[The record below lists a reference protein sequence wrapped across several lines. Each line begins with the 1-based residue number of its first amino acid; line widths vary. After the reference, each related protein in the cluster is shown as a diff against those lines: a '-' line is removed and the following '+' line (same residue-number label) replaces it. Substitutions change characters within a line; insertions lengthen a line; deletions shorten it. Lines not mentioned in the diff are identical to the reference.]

1 MVDSKGTAAA
11 LPCRPDGPCARAAVV
26 VVIARLGQ
34 DNALPREAE
43 TLLAIA
49 GTLAGAPDFTEA
61 LRLTCSHLGRF
72 TGADT
77 ISAHIL
83 DPGRTALIPVAA
95 YHVPKEALPVLAGEI
110 LPIDPEGFRQSIFA
124 GEVAWS
130 DDVQNDPRFVS
141 PLFRRFPHRSGLI
154 IPLRSGDRV
163 AGVFYLVWWTAVR
176 RVEAAEVT
184 ILQAIGQQV
193 GLLLRSTL
201 LVMEAERRRVEA
213 ETAEARY
220 RSLLDHVPVG
230 VWRTSTSGQIL
241 EVNPALVQ
249 LLGYPDRAA
258 LMAKNAAELYVDQ
271 ADRDRLRGMIA
282 RDGGADFTAELR
294 RADGSALWARMRVRA
309 RQEAD
314 QSVWEGV
321 LEDITDRRRA
331 ESAERQAEA
340 LRYVAH
346 LANAAAHE
354 INNPLSVIS
363 GRLEM
368 VRRRVAAEPDALTKI
383 DGAQE
388 AVRRIAEIIA
398 HMGRITRLE
407 VQEGSSAAVP
417 PMLDIRGSSPS
428 EPG

>member
-1 MVDSKGTAAA
+1 M
-11 LPCRPDGPCARAAVV
+11 VV
-26 VVIARLGQ
+26 VVIPGLSQ
-34 DNALPREAE
+34 ENPLPREAE
-43 TLLAIA
+43 ALLAIA
-49 GTLAGAPDFTEA
+49 GALAGAHDFTEA
-61 LRLTCSHLGRF
+61 LRQTCGHLGHF

-77 ISAHIL
+77 VSAHIL

-95 YHVPKEALPVLAGEI
+95 YHVPKQALTGLAGEI
-110 LPIDPEGFRQSIFA
+110 LPIDSEGFRHSIFA

-130 DDVQNDPRFVS
+130 DDVQHDPRFVS

-163 AGVFYLVWWTAVR
+163 AGVFYLVWWTAPR
-176 RVEAAEVT
+176 RFEAAELT
-184 ILQAIGQQV
+184 ILQAIGHQV
-193 GLLLRSTL
+193 GLLLRSSL
-201 LVMEAERRRVEA
+201 LVVEAERRRLEA
-213 ETAEARY
+213 QTAEERY

-230 VWRTSTSGQIL
+230 VWRTSTTGQIL

-258 LMAKNAAELYVDQ
+258 LMAKNSADLYVDQ
-271 ADRDRLRGMIA
+271 GDRERLREMIA
-282 RDGGADFTAELR
+282 RDGGADFTAQLR

-309 RQEAD
+309 RQEEGRP
-314 QSVWEGV
+314 VWEGV

-354 INNPLSVIS
+354 INNPLSVIT

-368 VRRRVAAEPDALTKI
+368 VRRRVAAEPEALTKI
-383 DGAQE
+383 DGAQQ
-388 AVRRIAEIIA
+388 AVRRIADIIA

-407 VQEGSSAAVP
+407 VHEGSSAAVP